1 MVNPPRLIRFRSAG
15 AMACRSICELT
26 DREKKHLLQEILH
39 ARGLMPL
46 LMKPRNSRLW
56 TREDKAELAI
66 HLRRLSS
73 ISPYLI
79 VLALPGS
86 FLMLPALACIF
97 RESDRGGFMCLLI
110 AGAAEIFKQDNKSGS
125 KRIGRTGPGLTVGEM
140 ALVDGEQR
148 SATCICP
155 EPSTL
160 VMLIREQF
168 VRIIREHPAWSVNI
182 LLKIVTMMSRRL
194 RQTSG
199 QLVDY
204 LQD

>member
-1 MVNPPRLIRFRSAG
+1 MSISDRKVIEPELKLLGSGAG
-15 AMACRSICELT
+15 F
-26 DREKKHLLQEILH
+26 Q
-39 ARGLMPL
+39 
-46 LMKPRNSRLW
+46 
-56 TREDKAELAI
+56 AELLKMLQGSQFFGDFPAPEI
-66 HLRRLSS
+66 ETLTKYVQAYS
-73 ISPYLI
+73 
-79 VLALPGS
+79 VVPGTT
-86 FLMLPALACIF
+86 LF
-97 RESDRGGFMCLLI
+97 REGDRGGFMCLMI
-110 AGAAEIFKQDNKSGS
+110 EGGAEIFKQDTKYGS
-125 KRIGRTGPGLTVGEM
+125 KRIGQVEPGKTIGEM

-160 VMLIREQF
+160 VMLTREQF
-168 VRIIREHPAWSVNI
+168 VRIIREHPALSVNI